1 MPGRQS
7 GVSGETCRLVRST
20 GVTAFILPRYGRG
33 RGEGRVAKPP
43 RGKEGRKLEVRCLEW
58 RNKPP
63 RECPHGLSKGQKP
76 AAAKRGGGR
85 KHRSGPSAWCRRWA
99 AASKEAS
106 GTAGWTRAPDRGP
119 WRRPGR
125 NAAQT
130 QGRV

>member
-43 RGKEGRKLEVRCLEW
+43 RGKAGRKLEVRGPAW

-63 RECPHGLSKGQKP
+63 RECPNGLSKGQKP
-76 AAAKRGGGR
+76 TAAKRGGGR
-85 KHRSGPSAWCRRWA
+85 KQRSRPGAGGRRWA
-99 AASKEAS
+99 
-106 GTAGWTRAPDRGP
+106 
-119 WRRPGR
+119 
-125 NAAQT
+125 
-130 QGRV
+130 